1 VRTKVF
7 LQQAKRTATF
17 WNLIGIHY
25 WGCAGHS
32 IIIVY
37 LADMIRSQ
45 GLSLATGALVLSTM
59 YGVSAFT
66 RFAVPI
72 LADRAGGKGAM
83 ALCFFL
89 QGLPILV
96 LFWAHEVWHFYLFA
110 VLIGIGLGG
119 EMSAFPIINR
129 QYYGD
134 APTGTVYGWQIFGS
148 GLGMA
153 SGSFLGGFLRD
164 MTGDYTLSLLA
175 SLTLSMA
182 GTLSI
187 LLLPSTSHH
196 QLPAWETALPP
207 EARST
212 PVGRPAAAPGD

>member
-1 VRTKVF
+1 
-7 LQQAKRTATF
+7 
-17 WNLIGIHY
+17 
-25 WGCAGHS
+25 
-32 IIIVY
+32 
-37 LADMIRSQ
+37 
-45 GLSLATGALVLSTM
+45 M

-72 LADRAGGKGAM
+72 LADRAGGKAAM

-96 LFWAHEVWHFYLFA
+96 LFWAHALWHFYLFA

-129 QYYGD
+129 QYYGH

-164 MTGDYTLSLLA
+164 LTGDYTLSLLA

-182 GTLSI
+182 GALSI
-187 LLLPSTSHH
+187 LLLPSTAHP
-196 QLPAWETALPP
+196 QLPGWETALPP
-207 EARST
+207 EVRST
-212 PVGRPAAAPGD
+212 PLGRPAAAPGD